1 MPRLLDRYVGR
12 ELLSPFLVGASAFL
26 VILVGDILYV
36 LAEYLARGQVPL
48 WALLRLFFYKLP
60 HMLVITFPVSTL
72 LATLLGVGRLA
83 KDGEIVALRMAG
95 LPLVRVFVPVVGF
108 GLAVSALSFCVNE
121 YLTPL
126 ANRKADELVRRTI
139 FREVFPNVKQDVF
152 FRGPQNRYFYVRQVD
167 YTNRVLQGVMVYELG
182 GSFPRLITAKRA
194 TMGEGVWLL
203 EDGVVR
209 EVDDSGFTTYEAGFQ
224 RLVLRVEVDAQ
235 GLLLQQKTPN
245 EMSAAE
251 LRQHMDQLRQT
262 GADPQPLAVDYYFK
276 FAAPVAA
283 LIFAFMSA
291 PLGLVAA
298 RGGHYTGV
306 GAAIALVFAY
316 YAIMSTA
323 RAWAKAGALHPFLG
337 AWAANLAF
345 LLVGLLLH
353 LYTEGVVA
361 WRRTPLQPPTSPRP
375 AEAGG

>member
-1 MPRLLDRYVGR
+1 MPTLLDRYVGR
-12 ELLSPFLVGASAFL
+12 ELLSPFLAGAAAFL

-60 HMLVITFPVSTL
+60 HMLVLTFPVSTL
-72 LATLLGVGRLA
+72 LATLLGIGRLA

-95 LPLVRVFVPVVGF
+95 LPLARIFLPVVGF
-108 GLAVSALSFCVNE
+108 GLVVSVLAFGVNE

-139 FREVFPNVKQDVF
+139 FREVFPNIKQDVF
-152 FRGPQNRYFYVRQVD
+152 FRGPQNRYFYVRKVD
-167 YTNRVLQGVMVYELG
+167 YTNRILEGVMVYELG

-194 TMGEGVWLL
+194 TFGEGVWVL

-209 EVDDSGFTTYEAGFQ
+209 EMDESGFTSYEAGFQ
-224 RLVLRVEVDAQ
+224 RLTLRVDVDAQ
-235 GLLLQQKTPN
+235 GFLLQQKTPN

-251 LRQHMDQLRQT
+251 LRQHMNELRQS
-262 GADPQPLAVDYYFK
+262 GVDPQPLAVDYYFK
-276 FAAPVAA
+276 FAAPLAA

-298 RGGHYTGV
+298 RGGQYTGV
-306 GAAIALVFAY
+306 GAAIALVFVY
-316 YAIMSTA
+316 YAIMNTA

-337 AWAANLAF
+337 AWAANLFF
-345 LLVGLLLH
+345 LVFGVVLYLYAEGLLS
-353 LYTEGVVA
+353 
-361 WRRTPLQPPTSPRP
+361 WRRTQPAPPVSARP
-375 AEAGG
+375 AEASG